1 MGRSSSRSSSREEKK
16 KRKRE
21 KDDKKKKKSRSR
33 SNKKD
38 SKRKRSASRDKK
50 KKRSSESIDHKKK
63 KSRSRDRKKRS
74 HSKDKKK
81 RYDRSNSRKRQKSKE
96 KSSSSGRDQKEKPVE
111 LTEEQKLLQKQRE
124 RLAKMKMLK
133 YLNDDDSEDDENEQQ
148 PVQSNKALQI
158 QSKIE
163 QTKQVELDQQIKVQ
177 QETNTNSEIIQ
188 PIQDQQNDSPRIQQ
202 EQDPIM
208 IQIQQQIEAQAK
220 KQSNQSQQRQ
230 NLESPSQFSMEN
242 DVNRKLGESQNEM
255 EEEIILEKNT
265 SRFNSQKNNYVED
278 YLNENSESED
288 NMYGEEFNQNDA
300 KEEVFNRN
308 QEQNDSDDL
317 KFDNS
322 DEEVDNLR
330 QNGNLNGNSKFYSEK
345 LQKLQMM
352 NQQQNDADEFEG
364 FLSFNKQQNQDQANS
379 QKSNGNLNQLVDE
392 EQDQESDES
401 DLDLFMKQLEEEENA
416 TKGINTTEKNS
427 SNQNNTKQK
436 QTYITM
442 EDIFGKKKFKE
453 DIEEENDEEQS
464 NDVDF
469 GNEDNQNKVYF
480 NGDSIFNQQ
489 KIQEENQDDD
499 DDEEDDKFYQAFKE
513 QMLKLKQ
520 EKLKDNKGALMMDEE
535 QEKEEERESFID
547 PENGESKEDYM
558 ERLKKEA
565 QKKELKPI
573 DYNEDELDHFQ
584 KNFYIESKE
593 ISQMTEEEVKIYRE
607 NLGEI
612 QVKGQEVPRPI
623 KSWLQSGLSDRILE
637 VLVEK
642 KKYDKPFPIQC
653 QSLPVIMS
661 GRDMI
666 GIAETGSG
674 KTLAYLLPMIR
685 HVSAQRPLQEGDGP
699 IGLILVP
706 TRELATQIYLE
717 AKPFL
722 KPYKYEIVAVFG
734 GTGIKGQLSELKRGC
749 EIVVATPGRLIDVLT
764 TSNGKIT
771 NLKRITMVVIDEAD
785 RMFDLGFE
793 PQIAK
798 ILATTRP
805 DKQTVLFSATFPK
818 NVENLAKKL
827 MRHKPVEVV
836 VGARGQACTNITQL
850 IEIRDESTRLFRLL
864 ELLGIYTEQGQ
875 VIIFVDKQIEV
886 DFLYQELR
894 SRYYLP
900 TILHAGVDAEDRVN
914 NLLDFRKGIYKIL
927 IATSLSSRGL
937 DVKNVVLV
945 VNYKCPNHIEDYIHR
960 IGRTGRAGNK
970 GTAVTFIGPDEDK
983 YSLDLI
989 KALKRSDQKVPDELL
1004 RMGEEFKKK
1013 VKMGEA
1019 KIYNNANMQGKGF
1032 NFDEEER
1039 DKMNQMKYEQKKFL
1053 ALQMGLDIEER
1064 DDDFVFKKAQEESAK
1079 DKKDKDELTF
1089 QQKLHIVKTQDEY
1102 KDLREELFSKASEI
1116 ANQKKLLGCGDEEIK
1131 KAIEDVFKKGLEN
1144 FIPSTKNID
1153 QGKIKIAKMLQEF
1166 EKSNDIAN
1174 NICFEEI
1181 EINDYPENAR
1191 KAVTKRDF
1199 QDRIYLQTGCLVV
1212 QKGIYV
1218 EIGKKVQ
1225 PGFQKLYLRIEGDS
1239 EYQVRMAYRDIK
1251 AELEEKSIKI
1261 HERGGA
1267 QQGRFTIP

>member
-1 MGRSSSRSSSREEKK
+1 MMMSLKM
-16 KRKRE
+16 
-21 KDDKKKKKSRSR
+21 
-33 SNKKD
+33 
-38 SKRKRSASRDKK
+38 
-50 KKRSSESIDHKKK
+50 
-63 KSRSRDRKKRS
+63 
-74 HSKDKKK
+74 
-81 RYDRSNSRKRQKSKE
+81 
-96 KSSSSGRDQKEKPVE
+96 
-111 LTEEQKLLQKQRE
+111 
-124 RLAKMKMLK
+124 MKMINLF
-133 YLNDDDSEDDENEQQ
+133 N
-148 PVQSNKALQI
+148 
-158 QSKIE
+158 
-163 QTKQVELDQQIKVQ
+163 QIKIFKPK
-177 QETNTNSEIIQ
+177 ETNINSQVIQ
-188 PIQDQQNDSPRIQQ
+188 PIQDQQNDSPRIQL

-220 KQSNQSQQRQ
+220 KQSNQSQNKQ
-230 NLESPSQFSMEN
+230 NLESPSQPSIEN
-242 DVNRKLGESQNEM
+242 EANRELVENQNEF
-255 EEEIILEKNT
+255 EEEMILEKDT
-265 SRFNSQKNNYVED
+265 SKFNKQKNNYVED
-278 YLNENSESED
+278 YLNENSDSED
-288 NMYGEEFNQNDA
+288 NMYGEEFFQNDA
-300 KEEVFNRN
+300 KEEEEEVGN
-308 QEQNDSDDL
+308 QIQNDSDDL

-322 DEEVDNLR
+322 DEEVNNLR
-330 QNGNLNGNSKFYSEK
+330 QNGSLNGNTKFYSEK

-352 NQQQNDADEFEG
+352 NQQQNDAADDDDV
-364 FLSFNKQQNQDQANS
+364 FLSFNKQQNLNQANS
-379 QKSNGNLNQLVDE
+379 QKSNGNLNTNQSTLSANNNSTIKIQTLDTSQSSMNKSNFTNNKTINQQQLVEE
-392 EQDQESDES
+392 EQEQESDES
-401 DLDLFMKQLEEEENA
+401 DLDLYMKQLEEEENA
-416 TKGINTTEKNS
+416 AKGIQTSQKNS
-427 SNQNNTKQK
+427 SSQNNTKPK

-453 DIEEENDEEQS
+453 DIEEEENEEGQS
-464 NDVDF
+464 NNEDF
-469 GNEDNQNKVYF
+469 GNQDSKNKVYF
-480 NGDSIFNQQ
+480 NGDSTFNQQ
-489 KIQEENQDDD
+489 KIQEEEEEGDQDE
-499 DDEEDDKFYQAFKE
+499 DDEEQDKFYQAFKE
-513 QMLKLKQ
+513 QLLKTKQ

-535 QEKEEERESFID
+535 QEKEEEREAFFD

-573 DYNEDELDHFQ
+573 DYNEDELEHFQ

-593 ISQMTEEEVKIYRE
+593 ISQMTEDEVKIYRE

-637 VLVEK
+637 VLIEK

-722 KPYKYEIVAVFG
+722 KAYKYEIVAVFG

-894 SRYYLP
+894 SRYYIP

-970 GTAVTFIGPDEDK
+970 GTAVTFIGPEEDK

-989 KALKRSDQKVPDELL
+989 KALKRSDQKVPEELL

-1102 KDLREELFSKASEI
+1102 KDIREELFSKASEI
-1116 ANQKKLLGCGDEEIK
+1116 ANQKKLLGCGDDEIK

>member
-1 MGRSSSRSSSREEKK
+1 MTLMMMMMMMMMTI
-16 KRKRE
+16 
-21 KDDKKKKKSRSR
+21 
-33 SNKKD
+33 SNLF
-38 SKRKRSASRDKK
+38 
-50 KKRSSESIDHKKK
+50 
-63 KSRSRDRKKRS
+63 
-74 HSKDKKK
+74 
-81 RYDRSNSRKRQKSKE
+81 N
-96 KSSSSGRDQKEKPVE
+96 
-111 LTEEQKLLQKQRE
+111 
-124 RLAKMKMLK
+124 
-133 YLNDDDSEDDENEQQ
+133 
-148 PVQSNKALQI
+148 
-158 QSKIE
+158 
-163 QTKQVELDQQIKVQ
+163 QIKIFKPK
-177 QETNTNSEIIQ
+177 EMNTNSEITQ
-188 PIQDQQNDSPRIQQ
+188 PIQDQQNDSPRMQQ
-202 EQDPIM
+202 EEDPIM

-220 KQSNQSQQRQ
+220 KQSYQSSQKQ
-230 NLESPSQFSMEN
+230 NLASPNQLSQEN
-242 DVNRKLGESQNEM
+242 DVNRERAENQNEM

-265 SRFNSQKNNYVED
+265 SRFNQYKKNYVED

-288 NMYGEEFNQNDA
+288 NMYGEEFDQNNAKQEVDNQNQD
-300 KEEVFNRN
+300 
-308 QEQNDSDDL
+308 QNDFDDL

-364 FLSFNKQQNQDQANS
+364 FLSLNKQQNQNQANS
-379 QKSNGNLNQLVDE
+379 QKSSNGNLNTSQNTVIANTNSNGTIKIQTLDTSQSSMNKSNFTNNKTINQQQLVDE
-392 EQDQESDES
+392 EQEQESDES
-401 DLDLFMKQLEEEENA
+401 DLDLFMKSLEEEENA
-416 TKGINTTEKNS
+416 TKGIKTADKNS

-442 EDIFGKKKFKE
+442 EDILGKKKFKE
-453 DIEEENDEEQS
+453 DIEEEQS
-464 NDVDF
+464 NDDDDDI
-469 GNEDNQNKVYF
+469 GNQDKNNKVYS
-480 NGDSIFNQQ
+480 NGESIFNQQ
-489 KIQEENQDDD
+489 FQEGEDGNQDDE
-499 DDEEDDKFYQAFKE
+499 EEDDKFHQAFKE

-520 EKLKDNKGALMMDEE
+520 EKRKDNKGALIMDEE
-535 QEKEEERESFID
+535 QEKEEEREAFFD

-573 DYNEDELDHFQ
+573 DYNEDELEYFQ

-612 QVKGQEVPRPI
+612 QVKGQDVPRPI

-661 GRDMI
+661 GRDML

-722 KPYKYEIVAVFG
+722 KSYKYEIVAVFG

-771 NLKRITMVVIDEAD
+771 NLKRVTMVVIDEAD
-785 RMFDLGFE
+785 RMFDQGFE

-827 MRHKPVEVV
+827 LRHKPTEIV

-864 ELLGIYTEQGQ
+864 ELLGIYSEQGQ

-900 TILHAGVDAEDRVN
+900 TILHAGVDADDRVSN
-914 NLLDFRKGIYKIL
+914 SFDFRKGIFKIL

-989 KALKRSDQKVPDELL
+989 KALKRSDQKVPDELQK
-1004 RMGEEFKKK
+1004 MGDEFKKK

-1019 KIYNNANMQGKGF
+1019 KIYNNVNIKGNGF

-1053 ALQMGLDIEER
+1053 ALQMGFDIEER
-1064 DDDFVFKKAQEESAK
+1064 DDDFVFSKAQEESAK
-1079 DKKDKDELTF
+1079 DKKEKDELTF

-1102 KDLREELFSKASEI
+1102 KDIREELFSKASEI

-1131 KAIEDVFKKGLEN
+1131 KAIEEVFKKGLEN

-1166 EKSNDIAN
+1166 QKSNDIAN

-1267 QQGRFTIP
+1267 QQGRFTIQ